1 MIIVQVDS
9 TWSPLSSWSTPSP
22 LLAGGDMIIYHC
34 SGWFGTRRLWRSLQR
49 GGWCWGWP
57 RVKGE
62 LELSLVLVL
71 TLFWPWF
78 DLVLTLFWPCVDLV
92 LTLCW
97 CWLGVNGE
105 LELGLVLVLTLFWPW
120 FDLVLTLCWPC
131 VDLVLVLTWC
141 QRWTRS
147 WSSVGVDLILTLCWP
162 SVNVL
167 VLTWC
172 QRLTRSLSWP
182 HQPLSYLKSLGKLT
196 NYLLA
201 KLCWN
206 YRKENTKQTVF
217 ECYPFLLTSSQ
228 FLFFSTHEG
237 KNIQRE

>member
-9 TWSPLSSWSTPSP
+9 TWSPLSSWSTPST

-49 GGWCWGWP
+49 GGWCWSWP
-57 RVKGE
+57 GVKGE
-62 LELSLVLVL
+62 LELS
-71 TLFWPWF
+71 
-78 DLVLTLFWPCVDLV
+78 
-92 LTLCW
+92 
-97 CWLGVNGE
+97 
-105 LELGLVLVLTLFWPW
+105 LVLVLTLFWPW

>member
-9 TWSPLSSWSTPSP
+9 TWSPLSSWSTPST

-49 GGWCWGWP
+49 GGWCWSWP
-57 RVKGE
+57 GVKGE

-71 TLFWPWF
+71 TLFWP
-78 DLVLTLFWPCVDLV
+78 CVDLV

-97 CWLGVNGE
+97 PCVGVDLVSTVN
-105 LELGLVLVLTLFWPW
+105 LSLVLSWSWPYFDLDLTLF
-120 FDLVLTLCWPC
+120 WPC

-167 VLTWC
+167 VLTWY

-206 YRKENTKQTVF
+206 YRKENTKQTVS